1 MSAPVPSPSFRPAGI
16 VLAAGASRR
25 MGTPKALLPTPSGL
39 PLAAHQAARLRAAGC
54 AAAVVIGSAADAVR
68 AALPPTLPAI
78 ENPRWAEGRATS
90 LQAAAAAC
98 PDAAGWLFLPVDAIG
113 IRLETLQT
121 LLAAARWNPDVP
133 WRPLHR
139 GQKGNLLWIPRLF
152 APALAALPPDA
163 RIDDWVAPL
172 ASSLDLD
179 DPALLRNANTPAD
192 YAAIPPAAFAPDL
205 PPLRQEPDP

>member
-54 AAAVVIGSAADAVR
+54 APAAVVIGSAADAVR
-68 AALPPTLPAI
+68 AALPPTIPAI

-121 LLAAARWNPDVP
+121 LLATARWNPGVP

-139 GQKGNLLWIPRLF
+139 GQKGNLLWIPRLL

-192 YAAIPPAAFAPDL
+192 YAALPPDAFAAP
-205 PPLRQEPDP
+205 

>member
-1 MSAPVPSPSFRPAGI
+1 MSPPVPSPSFRPAGI

-39 PLAAHQAARLRAAGC
+39 PLAAHQAARLRAAG
-54 AAAVVIGSAADAVR
+54 
-68 AALPPTLPAI
+68 
-78 ENPRWAEGRATS
+78 
-90 LQAAAAAC
+90 
-98 PDAAGWLFLPVDAIG
+98 WLFLPVDAIG

-121 LLAAARWNPDVP
+121 LLAAARWNPGVP

-139 GQKGNLLWIPRLF
+139 GQKGNLLWIPHLL

-192 YAAIPPAAFAPDL
+192 YAALPPDAFAAP
-205 PPLRQEPDP
+205 